1 MLLLSAKYQ
10 VIPLAP
16 FKRGNLHAALPKP
29 NLYCFRKI
37 DAILPPFEGGK
48 GDGFIFT
55 GEIPLKIK
63 SSNNFN
69 F

>member
-16 FKRGNLHAALPKP
+16 FKRGNLHTALSKP
-29 NLYCFRKI
+29 NLYCFGKI

-48 GDGFIFT
+48 GDDF
-55 GEIPLKIK
+55 
-63 SSNNFN
+63 
-69 F
+69 